1 MRRSERG
8 FTLLEVLAAVAIIG
22 IVFSTLM
29 RAQSEG
35 LRSEGSSKR
44 RLEASLLA
52 DEVLAEVEEQI
63 STGAEME
70 LGVEQR
76 DEDPFTVE
84 IEITAFDL
92 DAAIP
97 LPTVD
102 SEGGAVRPAV
112 GLAAVDESPIRQVEV
127 RVLWIEGFN
136 EYAVSR
142 TTFGIDP
149 AAVQVALGNAAMQAG
164 EQNGEA
170 AP

>member
-1 MRRSERG
+1 MRSSDRG

-22 IVFSTLM
+22 IVFTTLM

-52 DEVLAEVEEQI
+52 DEVLAEIEEQI
-63 STGAEME
+63 AGGAEIE
-70 LGVEQR
+70 IGVEER
-76 DEDPFTVE
+76 DEEPFTVE
-84 IEITAFDL
+84 IEVTAFDL

-97 LPTVD
+97 LAPIE
-102 SEGGAVRPAV
+102 SEGGVAPPAV
-112 GLAAVDESPIRQVEV
+112 GLAAVEESPIRQIDI
-127 RVLWIEGFN
+127 RVLWVEGFD

-149 AAVQVALGNAAMQAG
+149 AAVQVALGNVALQAAD
-164 EQNGEA
+164 QNGKN